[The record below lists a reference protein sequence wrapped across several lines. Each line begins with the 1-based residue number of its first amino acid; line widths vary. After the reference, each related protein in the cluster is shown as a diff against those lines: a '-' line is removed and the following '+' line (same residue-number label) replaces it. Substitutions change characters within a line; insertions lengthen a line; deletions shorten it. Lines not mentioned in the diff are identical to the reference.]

1 MVLTEFVSNPPAPM
15 DARLTEPRVDS
26 LTPPEPPAGRPALGA
41 SRLPITGHL
50 EELRRRLWVCIGVI
64 GCTSAI
70 SFAYAGRLVEWLK
83 RPAGAA
89 LPRLAFFSPPE
100 AVLAYMKVAVT
111 AGLVLS
117 LPVIL
122 YELWV
127 FIRPGLMPR
136 EQRYGLGF
144 VWWGSVL
151 FLAGGAFAYWVLL
164 PVSLQFLLGFGG
176 GQLEPVISISQ
187 YLSFTT
193 MVILVSGAVFQLPI
207 AVLLLTKL
215 GVATPQMLRRKWR
228 HALVTMVVAAAILT
242 PTADASTMLLMTV
255 PMLAL
260 YEVSIWVAA
269 LAARRKRPD
278 G

>member
-1 MVLTEFVSNPPAPM
+1 MTE
-15 DARLTEPRVDS
+15 
-26 LTPPEPPAGRPALGA
+26 
-41 SRLPITGHL
+41 HL
-50 EELRRRLWVCIGVI
+50 EEVRKRLWVCVGVI
-64 GCTSAI
+64 VLASGLNVVW
-70 SFAYAGRLVEWLK
+70 AGRLIDWLK
-83 RPAGAA
+83 RPAGPA

-111 AGLVLS
+111 AGLILSMPVL
-117 LPVIL
+117 L
-122 YELWV
+122 YELWA
-127 FIRPGLMPR
+127 FIRPGLTPR
-136 EQRYGLGF
+136 ERRYGLGF

-176 GQLEPVISISQ
+176 GQLEPVISISR
-187 YLSFTT
+187 YLSFTM
-193 MVILVSGAVFQLPI
+193 MVILVSGGVFQLPI

-215 GVATPQMLRRKWR
+215 GVLNPQMLRRKWR

-242 PTADASTMLLMTV
+242 PTTDASTMLLMTV

-260 YEVSIWVAA
+260 YEISIWIATFA
-269 LAARRKRPD
+269 TRRRRSD